1 MSNREKGLDRWNRI
15 IQVSVT
21 EEVKNEITAIANES
35 GMSQSNVVR
44 ELINQGLG
52 REPFAD
58 D

>member
-1 MSNREKGLDRWNRI
+1 MSNRERGLDRWNRI

-21 EEVKNEITAIANES
+21 EEVKDQITQIANES

-52 REPFAD
+52 REPFED
-58 D
+58 N

>member
-1 MSNREKGLDRWNRI
+1 MSNRERGLDRWNRI

-52 REPFAD
+52 LEPFAD